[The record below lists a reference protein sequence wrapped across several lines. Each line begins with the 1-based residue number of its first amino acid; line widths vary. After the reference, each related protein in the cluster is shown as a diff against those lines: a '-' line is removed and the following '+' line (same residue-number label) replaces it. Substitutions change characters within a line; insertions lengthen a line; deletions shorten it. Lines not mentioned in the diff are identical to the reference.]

1 MVGEAINLR
10 GKLCSVAI
18 MVYIYM
24 YIQSSISMEFH
35 RVCMLVLMVV

>member
-18 MVYIYM
+18 MVYIYV
-24 YIQSSISMEFH
+24 YIQSISMEFH